1 MPFSFLTAGDNP
13 PHEINVFIEITKGV
27 DPVKYEVDKKT
38 GLLFVDRFL
47 KTPMF
52 YPGNYGFITG
62 TLSGDGDPCD
72 ALLVGCPPVVPG
84 AIARCRPLGV
94 LVMEDEKGLDEKIIC
109 VPVGML
115 EHIKEYKGLSKETQN
130 LVEHFFM
137 HYKDLDEGKWTKII
151 RWGGLEESHQF
162 IMDGIR
168 RHKEMRG
175 NPEK

>member
-13 PHEINVFIEITKGV
+13 PHEVNVFIEITKGV
-27 DPVKYEVDKKT
+27 EPVKYEVDKKT

-72 ALLVGCPPVVPG
+72 ALLVGSPPVVPG
-84 AIARCRPLGV
+84 AIVRGRPVGV
-94 LVMEDEKGLDEKIIC
+94 LMMEDEAGLDEKIIT
-109 VPVGML
+109 VPMGRL
-115 EHIKEYKGLSKETQN
+115 DNIKEYTGLSKETQN
-130 LVEHFFM
+130 LIEHFFM

-151 RWGGLEESHQF
+151 RWGGVDEAHKL
-162 IMDGIR
+162 IMEGIER
-168 RHKEMRG
+168 AKQQKGPQE
-175 NPEK
+175 